1 MPNYWDS
8 LKDAVATAIGKG
20 LSTPFKAAT
29 GLGGGM
35 TQARVAQAG
44 APEPVAAGLG
54 SVVRGK
60 QAEAEK
66 MAKAAGKK
74 AVDIAAKPSEAV
86 RADVFFNLGVEQVD
100 KFYQWA
106 YPKVAQPISTAFL
119 ASADNVAGEG
129 LNLVENW
136 KLAREVSPAQAF
148 AGYGQAVLERT
159 GVTPFLEEQGAPL
172 PLFLDPNFNIA
183 DPDERKAAFE
193 KDIFGRAFTGGL
205 DALLNWYADPGVII
219 GKAIAFGKIANLDR
233 PIESA
238 KDVIRLRSELD
249 THGVWLKSGGTIGRE
264 TPMGVVAQRLTG
276 KNAEEIYDD
285 VFVRRTTNPTLVAGI
300 GGDIDN
306 YDDMA
311 DFLAAAA
318 GDKASLLKLE
328 KTRASIADDIRRN
341 QELLDPIEKKYNEI
355 PWGQATNIE
364 QLQPTVQEYDRLS
377 KVLEDLRRRDTN
389 LDRAISENISDFRVI
404 TDYSSAADVQLFN
417 KNIGVAVEKARAK
430 ASEAY
435 HNVSFY
441 TETFRKTP
449 FSRAVTVIS
458 LPFNKLPRGIVR
470 VDGGPVADSFS
481 EIKYAL
487 NSVKPLRS
495 IEYAAVKNDLAR
507 SYLNAR
513 NAKERGIA
521 VENIESEIADI
532 IALEKGMSLEEAR
545 DVYRNFVQVR
555 KGIMNNIQK
564 NAFDVDN
571 NGDLVTSAFWK
582 TEMPNIIPMMN
593 FKDFEKALDFY
604 RAFGEKG
611 LMTRRAGQE
620 VISAADFL
628 NQLFK
633 VSVLTRLGY
642 PMRNTIDGQLR
653 AFLTL
658 KGMAK
663 TDDYFK
669 NFVSNTKTRAILAKN
684 FTQETV
690 QLKNPY
696 QLRQQT
702 GKLIATRNNFV
713 DVRNSILDE
722 LTPQAYYAG
731 ASGVFG
737 KQVDPAMVELAVSSK
752 TKPLL
757 KGPKRE
763 AYFEL
768 LDKKKKQGGLLFG
781 QEKERYQKLEQEAFG
796 KYIREEVVPG
806 LPKDVTLVYADY
818 PSGKIFYKIP
828 GTKGRIPKGAYPE
841 MQPRKGIPASMLE
854 MEIQAGKTPK
864 LRAKEPSARPDIRVV
879 TSYDISRKQNFED
892 IAEIIGEDQMRRVRT
907 YSDKI
912 NKLNDEIDAKI
923 VESQEL
929 ALIRSELKIKRA
941 GETDVELISPRG
953 KLVNAEGAFAGPNG
967 FLTRQ
972 DSSSARSLNWLTEQQ
987 SYLAFDAEKGAR
999 SPLFKGKLSENRDFV
1014 KPTDPQYFNELANFA
1029 NNRLRKDQ
1037 LAMRILEGQGD
1048 SEIAGWLRTKG
1059 KFYLREIDADIKPDE
1074 IMDHIAQARARV
1086 YRIFPDQ
1093 QMRSLIAREELSPE
1107 QFDVLMRG
1115 MPNLP
1120 TIAGRQIMEDGFLYG
1135 SGAIRRG
1142 FDKFT
1147 NKLFEI
1153 IGTTPEDNLVAWP
1166 FYNKLYLRALQREV
1180 NLAEDLGKNILDEEL
1195 IIQMQRSAHAQAL
1208 KTTNQTLYRVT
1219 NNTGMSNTLRFL
1231 IPFFNAQYNAVKVY
1245 GKLLFQDPSRIARAS
1260 QIWNLPNRVATVV
1273 DDEGNQVPPG
1283 APPSTPQFI
1292 LLTIPENLQG
1302 KFGIPKG
1309 YQVSI
1314 PKNSLNVFLQG
1325 ENPLAPA
1332 FGVPVTIATS
1342 SFANSRPEVV
1352 EDARKWLVRAV
1363 GEEGANT
1370 VMSSLLPFGRPA
1382 EKPWDLLLPAAA
1394 RKIAANQAELG
1405 NEAFGRAVVSAYKT
1419 LVYQWDQDGRVG
1431 KQPTFKDAMRLAKDI
1446 YDIRIATNLVLPF
1459 TFSFRPE
1466 WQIIVDDYRRALT
1479 DPIVGRE
1486 RVDDYILGK
1495 YGDIGYLMTAP
1506 TSKNATGVLQ
1516 TPNAVRNTKE
1526 FSGLMGKMDELN
1538 TPGLIG
1544 FLANFGVTADK
1555 YSDAAANY
1563 FRNKDVRPGGEYKFT
1578 ETRAAN
1584 EVLKDREISLG
1595 WISYTKEMQK
1605 RDAALARE
1613 GINSIDSK
1621 RAQQLGY
1628 TAKWE
1633 AYVSGLK
1640 EYYPAW
1646 GQEKEFGDT
1655 DFNKTKRYI
1664 KGLTTIV
1671 QDKKWMAK
1679 YGGSTTMD
1687 AISDY
1692 ITNRQWLAQQL
1703 DKREK
1708 IFGSRSIKNEYN
1720 ADLKNRWDEYVLK
1733 MKLYSSGFADIY
1745 SRYLEND
1752 NYEVIG

>member
-1 MPNYWDS
+1 MANYWDKV
-8 LKDAVATAIGKG
+8 KDAVASAIGKG
-20 LSTPFKAAT
+20 LSAPFQAAV

-35 TQARVAQAG
+35 TQARVVQKG
-44 APEPVAAGLG
+44 APAPVTTGLG
-54 SVVRGK
+54 TVVRGK

-66 MAKAAGKK
+66 IGKAAGKK
-74 AVDIAAKPSEAV
+74 AVDIATKPAEVV
-86 RADVFFNLGVEQVD
+86 RADVVFNLGVEQVD

-106 YPKVAQPISTAFL
+106 YPKVAQPISTALL
-119 ASADNVAGEG
+119 ASADQVAGEG

-136 KLAREVSPAQAF
+136 KLARNVSP
-148 AGYGQAVLERT
+148 GQAVAGYIQTAGEAT
-159 GVTPFLEEQGAPL
+159 GITPFLEEQGVGL
-172 PLFLDPNFNIA
+172 PAFLDPNFNIA
-183 DPDERKAAFE
+183 DPDERKEAFK
-193 KDIFGRAFTGGL
+193 KDIFGKVFTGGI
-205 DALLNWYADPGVII
+205 DALFNWYADPLVVV
-219 GKAIAFGKIANLDR
+219 GKGLAFGKIAGLDR

-238 KDVIRLRSELD
+238 KDVARLRSELD
-249 THGVWLKSGGTIGRE
+249 THGVWIKSGGTIGRE

-318 GDKASLLKLE
+318 GDKASLAKLE
-328 KTRASIADDIRRN
+328 LRRASIADDIRRN

-355 PWGQATNIE
+355 PWGQATNFE
-364 QLQPTVQEYDRLS
+364 QVQPTVQEYDRLS
-377 KVLEDLRRRDTN
+377 KVLEDLRKRDTN
-389 LDRAISENISDFRVI
+389 LDRAISEGIGDFRVI
-404 TDYSSAADVQLFN
+404 TEYSSAADVQLFN

-430 ASEAY
+430 ASETY

-449 FSRAVTVIS
+449 FSRAVTVVT

-495 IEYAAVKNDLAR
+495 LEYAAVKNDLAR

-513 NAKERGIA
+513 NAQERGIA

-532 IALEKGMSLEEAR
+532 IALEKGMTLEEAR
-545 DVYRNFVQVR
+545 EVYRNFVQVR
-555 KGIMNNIQK
+555 KGIMSNIQK
-564 NAFDVDN
+564 NGFDVDN
-571 NGDLVTSAFWK
+571 NGDLITSAFWK

-604 RAFGEKG
+604 RAFGETG
-611 LMTRRAGQE
+611 MLARRAGQE

-642 PMRNTIDGQLR
+642 PIRNTIDGQLR

-684 FTQETV
+684 FMEETV

-702 GKLIATRNNFV
+702 GKLIATRNNFI
-713 DVRNSILDE
+713 DTRNAILDE

-737 KQVDPAMVELAVSSK
+737 KQIDPAMVELAVSSK

-757 KGPKRE
+757 KGSKRDT
-763 AYFEL
+763 YFEL
-768 LDKKKKQGGLLFG
+768 IAKKKQQGGLLFG
-781 QEKERYQKLEQEAFG
+781 EDKKRYQKLEEEAFG
-796 KYIREEVVPG
+796 KYIREEVIPG
-806 LPKDVTLVYADY
+806 LPQGVNLVYADF

-828 GTKGRIPKGAYPE
+828 GTKGRIPKGAYPQME
-841 MQPRKGIPASMLE
+841 PRKGIPASMLE
-854 MEIQAGKTPK
+854 MELQAGKK
-864 LRAKEPSARPDIRVV
+864 VNLRAKEPSARPDIRVI
-879 TSYDISRKQNFED
+879 TSYEISRSRNYED

-907 YSDKI
+907 FSDQI
-912 NKLNDEIDAKI
+912 NRLNDEIDAKI

-941 GETDVELISPRG
+941 GEGELNVISPSG
-953 KLVNAEGAFAGPNG
+953 KVVSAEGAFAGPNG

-987 SYLAFDAEKGAR
+987 NYLAFDAEKGTR
-999 SPLFKGKLSENRDFV
+999 SPLFKGRLTENRDIV
-1014 KPTDPQYFNELANFA
+1014 NPTDPQYFNELANFA

-1037 LAMRILEGQGD
+1037 LAMRILQGQGD

-1086 YRIFPDQ
+1086 NRIFPDQ

-1120 TIAGRQIMEDGFLYG
+1120 TIAGRQIMEDGFRYG

-1142 FDKFT
+1142 FDQFT
-1147 NKLFEI
+1147 NKLFQI

-1166 FYNKLYLRALQREV
+1166 FYNRLYERALQREV
-1180 NLAEDLGKNILDEEL
+1180 NLAEGLGKNIQDPDL

-1273 DDEGNQVPPG
+1273 DDEGKEVPPG

-1332 FGVPVTIATS
+1332 FGIPVTISTS

-1363 GEEGANT
+1363 GEEGADT
-1370 VMSSLLPFGRPA
+1370 IMSSLLPFGRPA
-1382 EKPWDLLLPAAA
+1382 EKPWDLLLPASA
-1394 RKIAANQAELG
+1394 RKIVATQAELG
-1405 NEAFGRAVVSAYKT
+1405 NEAFGRAVVSSYKT
-1419 LVYQWDQDGRVG
+1419 LVYEWEQDGRVG
-1431 KQPTFKDAMRLAKDI
+1431 KQPTFKDALRLAKDI

-1466 WQIIVDDYRRALT
+1466 WQMIVDDYRRALN

-1506 TSKNATGVLQ
+1506 TSKNATGVVQ
-1516 TPNAVRNTKE
+1516 TPNAVRNAKE

-1544 FLANFGVTADK
+1544 FLANFGVTSAK

-1563 FRNKDVRPGGEYKFT
+1563 FRNRQVRPGGEYKFT
-1578 ETRAAN
+1578 ETRAAD

-1595 WISYTKEMQK
+1595 WIAYTKEMQK
-1605 RDAALARE
+1605 RDALFAKE
-1613 GINSIDSK
+1613 GINSLDSK
-1621 RAQQLGY
+1621 RAEQLGY

-1633 AYVSGLK
+1633 TFVNDLK

-1655 DFNKTKRYI
+1655 DFNKTKRYV

-1671 QDKKWMAK
+1671 QDKKWMSK
-1679 YGGSTTMD
+1679 YGDSTTMD

-1692 ITNRQWLAQQL
+1692 IVNRQWLAKEL
-1703 DKREK
+1703 NKRESV
-1708 IFGSRSIKNEYN
+1708 FGVRSIKSESN
-1720 ADLKNRWDEYVLK
+1720 ADLKARWDKYILD

-1752 NYEVIG
+1752 NYEVID